1 MEFLAKYKS
10 IIVISALWLAALLI
24 VGMLSSNLPSHAH
37 GAKECGNKAYP
48 SYYRW
53 DSSWYT
59 QIAQKGYD
67 FSTVKNSS
75 VAYWPLYPFT
85 IKLLHYTRIVSIGYT
100 SNVLSVL
107 YALLAVFVLYE
118 LVRIDYDEKISKNIV
133 LVFLLFPSTYFLI
146 TGYPESLFVLLTLL
160 SFYFARKNKWLLTG
174 IFGALLA
181 LTKPY
186 GFLIIATLLWE
197 YLVSNNISTNWRIN
211 DYMSAFRKPTWL
223 PTLLPLVS
231 VAGYMLF
238 NYLKFGTA
246 LAFLEAEKTW
256 GRSLDNPI
264 TALFVEAKSYVTPP
278 AKLLTG
284 EGFPYI
290 IYFFSFFF
298 FLWAMKIS
306 WKKVR
311 TSYLLFTGF
320 SMLTALLTGTLTS
333 WDRYMMISVASLI
346 GVGVFVSSQK
356 KYVFVAY
363 LLCSATLLLFLA
375 SLFVRC
381 YPVE

>member
-1 MEFLAKYKS
+1 MDFFTKNKF
-10 IIVISALWLAALLI
+10 VILTAGVWLFALLI
-24 VGMLSSNLPSHAH
+24 VGMLSSTLPAHAH
-37 GAKECGNKAYP
+37 GAKECGSKAYP

-85 IKLLHYTRIVSIGYT
+85 IKLLHYTRIVDIGYT
-100 SNVLSVL
+100 STVLSVL
-107 YALLAVFVLYE
+107 YALISVFLLFR
-118 LVRIDYDEKISKNIV
+118 LVRMDYDERTSKSIL

-146 TGYPESLFVLLTLL
+146 TGYPESLFVLMTLS
-160 SFYFARKNKWLLTG
+160 SFYFARKNRWMLAG

-197 YLVSNNISTNWRIN
+197 YMVSQNWDYKVFFKKIN
-211 DYMSAFRKPTWL
+211 WL
-223 PTLLPLVS
+223 PLFLPMVS
-231 VAGYMLF
+231 VVGYMLF

-256 GRSLDNPI
+256 GRSLSNPI
-264 TALFVEAKSYVTPP
+264 MALLLEAKSYITPP
-278 AKLLTG
+278 GKLLTG

-311 TSYLLFTGF
+311 TSYLLFTAL
-320 SMLTALLTGTLTS
+320 SMFTALATGTLTS

-346 GVGVFVSSQK
+346 GVGVFFSTQK
-356 KYVFVAY
+356 KYVFISY
-363 LLCSATLLLFLA
+363 LIASGALLLFLA